1 MRKVPFVLLVLLLA
15 AVLPAWC
22 QDDSGGGSFAP
33 DQLDNL
39 LAPIALYPDP
49 LLAQVLVA
57 ATFPDQIDEAARFVR
72 GNNDPNYIDEQPWDV
87 SVKAVAHYPTVL
99 FMMADKLDWTTALGQ
114 AYLNQSTDVMAG
126 VQRLRVEARSQGNLV
141 TTPEQEVREDGGY
154 VEIWPA
160 QPQYMYVPVYDP
172 ALIYFR
178 PGFAFGISFGRAFFI
193 GAWLNHDFDWGGH
206 RVFYHGWEGGGG
218 WIGRSRPFIRV
229 NNFYVNV
236 NYRNVFINRTVM
248 NRSVNYGALNRYQSV
263 HRDVHYDNVR
273 VNNYNRTVV
282 NNTAVINRPV
292 VGNRIIDRN
301 INVNDQRI
309 NSYRGQAPQ
318 APPQTNRP
326 AVQTQEWRNE
336 RPDNSA
342 FGGNH
347 GGFGAQA
354 ASQRGQASRAEVAR
368 PTAPPKLAPQDSR
381 DRRR

>member
-1 MRKVPFVLLVLLLA
+1 
-15 AVLPAWC
+15 
-22 QDDSGGGSFAP
+22 
-33 DQLDNL
+33 
-39 LAPIALYPDP
+39 
-49 LLAQVLVA
+49 
-57 ATFPDQIDEAARFVR
+57 
-72 GNNDPNYIDEQPWDV
+72 
-87 SVKAVAHYPTVL
+87 
-99 FMMADKLDWTTALGQ
+99 
-114 AYLNQSTDVMAG
+114 
-126 VQRLRVEARSQGNLV
+126 
-141 TTPEQEVREDGGY
+141 
-154 VEIWPA
+154 
-160 QPQYMYVPVYDP
+160 
-172 ALIYFR
+172 
-178 PGFAFGISFGRAFFI
+178 
-193 GAWLNHDFDWGGH
+193 
-206 RVFYHGWEGGGG
+206 
-218 WIGRSRPFIRV
+218 
-229 NNFYVNV
+229 
-236 NYRNVFINRTVM
+236 VFINRTVM

>member
-1 MRKVPFVLLVLLLA
+1 
-15 AVLPAWC
+15 
-22 QDDSGGGSFAP
+22 
-33 DQLDNL
+33 
-39 LAPIALYPDP
+39 
-49 LLAQVLVA
+49 
-57 ATFPDQIDEAARFVR
+57 
-72 GNNDPNYIDEQPWDV
+72 
-87 SVKAVAHYPTVL
+87 
-99 FMMADKLDWTTALGQ
+99 
-114 AYLNQSTDVMAG
+114 
-126 VQRLRVEARSQGNLV
+126 VEARSQGNLV